1 LKRLIQLN
9 VIFFSLLCLHP
20 AAIATAETK
29 SKPPKPKAERFHVTV
44 DGKEIG
50 VATLRVSQSK
60 TGRYAAWRLKTT
72 DKDHTPQWSLHQKKI
87 DGALVKYQRL
97 EDKRLGAGVIA
108 FSKGNIVRIVGKNQ
122 KRAPIEIETAYH
134 ALWDPKT
141 WLSIW
146 DWPTR
151 LGKAGDSVR
160 MAIYNVQTGA
170 KGAVEGTRS
179 TVSVYKLKD
188 TTVLEAVKWTLTGLG
203 PRPLTVYMTQ
213 AGKLLYLT
221 DGARSMLRVGL
232 SLTPPP
238 PVEEPPTETEPGSVV
253 EPPSEKPET
262 KPATPGN

>member
-1 LKRLIQLN
+1 
-9 VIFFSLLCLHP
+9 
-20 AAIATAETK
+20 
-29 SKPPKPKAERFHVTV
+29 VTE
-44 DGKEIG
+44 DGQEIG
-50 VATLRVSQSK
+50 VTTLRVSQSK
-60 TGRYAAWRLKTT
+60 TGKYAAWKLKTT
-72 DKDHTPQWSLHQKKI
+72 NKDHTPQWALHRKKN

-108 FSKGNIVRIVGKNQ
+108 FSKGNMVRIVGKNQ
-122 KRAPIEIETAYH
+122 KRAPIEIETSYH

-141 WLSIW
+141 WLSVW

-170 KGAVEGTRS
+170 KGAVEGTRG

-203 PRPLTVYMTQ
+203 PRPLTVYLTQ

-221 DGARSMLRVGL
+221 DGARSMLRVGV

-238 PVEEPPTETEPGSVV
+238 PPPVEELPTEPEPGSAVQ
-253 EPPSEKPET
+253 PPSEKPET
-262 KPATPGN
+262 KTAPPGN